1 MMPRM
6 VSSTLSRYTSLV
18 LTYSIYS
25 FRFSPEKWMYM
36 VLDFMLLT
44 MFSEVLGL
52 WNNLLLSSSLRQT
65 FISCSP

>member
-1 MMPRM
+1 
-6 VSSTLSRYTSLV
+6 
-18 LTYSIYS
+18 
-25 FRFSPEKWMYM
+25 MYM